1 MNPLRNFEEF
11 VKEGIV
17 KKQRAD
23 FSRAKSLIEEAEKR
37 RAFIKKIHSKIGVSN
52 ENANYFVEAAYDVFM
67 ELIRAKLFMSGFN
80 VSGISA
86 HEAEI
91 SYLRKLDFSESD
103 IRFANDLRYFRNGIK
118 YYGKSLSIEYA
129 NKTLNFLDVTYP
141 KLKKIL
147 QGQNNANFKGNPK

>member
-1 MNPLRNFEEF
+1 MRPLRNFEEF
-11 VKEGIV
+11 IKEGIV

-23 FSRAKSLIEEAEKR
+23 PSRAASLIEEAEKR
-37 RAFIKKIHSKIGVSN
+37 KAFLKKIHDKIGVNN

-80 VSGISA
+80 ISGLSA

-91 SYLRKLDFSESD
+91 SYLRKLDFSESEV
-103 IRFANDLRYFRNGIK
+103 RFANDLRYFRNGIK
-118 YYGKSLSIEYA
+118 YYGKGLDAEFA
-129 NKTLNFLDVTYP
+129 NKALDFLDVTYP

-147 QGQNNANFKGNPK
+147 KINPKKIE